1 MTDDNKKTLIT
12 YAKVLA
18 LLIYAMMTIMTC
30 SAVWSSK
37 PGVFLSIV
45 AGALFATNA
54 YIIAREGIKLWKGD
68 IKD

>member
-1 MTDDNKKTLIT
+1 MKDFP
-12 YAKVLA
+12 KVLA
-18 LLIYAMMTIMTC
+18 LFAYGIITIMTC

-68 IKD
+68 NKD